1 MLTIAGR
8 RYAKNNAEMVDS
20 LFHAGG
26 TCSGQYRTR
35 KGGILL
41 LNLQG
46 KPFAFIANGRKQ
58 RESSGLCWFVTASS
72 YDGRTFY
79 MQGLAEYTERELGIE
94 SLSYSAQHDL
104 ASATIK
110 ALEDYEPPQSLAQRT
125 MVITADDPDF
135 A

>member
-1 MLTIAGR
+1 MTKL
-8 RYAKNNAEMVDS
+8 AERQLV
-20 LFHAGG
+20 
-26 TCSGQYRTR
+26 R
-35 KGGILL
+35 IE
-41 LNLQG
+41 
-46 KPFAFIANGRKQ
+46 P
-58 RESSGLCWFVTASS
+58 ASAHHM
-72 YDGRTFY
+72 R
-79 MQGLAEYTERELGIE
+79 LAEYTERELGIE